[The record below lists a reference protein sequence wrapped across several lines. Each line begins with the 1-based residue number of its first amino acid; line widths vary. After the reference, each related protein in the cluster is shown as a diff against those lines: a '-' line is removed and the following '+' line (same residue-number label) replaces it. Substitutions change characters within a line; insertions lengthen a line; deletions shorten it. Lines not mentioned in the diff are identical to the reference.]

1 MENPITCARCQKEL
15 SPDEFNRISGTS
27 GAKRKFC
34 RACNRVNDRKTRS
47 SGYQSYLKNLVRN
60 SRYDSKQRGITDYTI
75 TAELLHDLWVEQ
87 AGRCAISGVV
97 LTHHLDGSGRKDFNA
112 SIDRIDSQMGYVPG
126 NVQLVAG
133 RVNLM
138 RGNLGVDMLYWWV
151 KTIYQHSCD

>member
-1 MENPITCARCQKEL
+1 
-15 SPDEFNRISGTS
+15 
-27 GAKRKFC
+27 
-34 RACNRVNDRKTRS
+34 
-47 SGYQSYLKNLVRN
+47 
-60 SRYDSKQRGITDYTI
+60 
-75 TAELLHDLWVEQ
+75 
-87 AGRCAISGVV
+87 

-138 RGNLGVDMLYWWV
+138 KGTLGVDMLYWWV